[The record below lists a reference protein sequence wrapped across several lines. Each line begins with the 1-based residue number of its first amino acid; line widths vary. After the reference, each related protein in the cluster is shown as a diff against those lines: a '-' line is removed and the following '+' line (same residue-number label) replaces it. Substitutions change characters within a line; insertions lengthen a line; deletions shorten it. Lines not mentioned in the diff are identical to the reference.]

1 MGVEMGFLGELQ
13 QKFTDDFIV
22 KDRYMELVIGLR
34 NTVTIT
40 AFALIIGI
48 SIGLV
53 LAMFKIIAR
62 EKKDLKILDVIADIY
77 ITVIRGTPVVLQ
89 LMIWFYVVLAF
100 AKDPIPVAILGFG
113 INSGAYVAEIFR
125 SGIQSIDKGQ
135 MEAGRSLG
143 LSYWTTM
150 RYIILPQAFKNVLPA
165 LGNEFIAL
173 LKETSVAGYIAVHDL
188 TRGAYNIRN
197 MTYDSFLPLIA
208 SATIYLV
215 MVMIISSLLSALE
228 RRLRQSDRS

>member
-1 MGVEMGFLGELQ
+1 MGFLGELQ

>member
-1 MGVEMGFLGELQ
+1 MGFLGELQ

-48 SIGLV
+48 AIGLV

>member
-1 MGVEMGFLGELQ
+1 MGFFGELQ
-13 QKFTDDFIV
+13 RKFIDDFIV
-22 KDRYMELVIGLR
+22 KDRYMELVTGLR
-34 NTVTIT
+34 NTVIITI
-40 AFALIIGI
+40 FSLILGVA
-48 SIGLV
+48 IGLI
-53 LAMFKIIAR
+53 LALFKIVAR
-62 EKKDLKILDVIADIY
+62 QNRKFKVLDIIADVY

-89 LMIWFYVVLAF
+89 LMIWFYVVLF
-100 AKDPIPVAILGFG
+100 FVSEPIPVAILGFG

-125 SGIQSIDKGQ
+125 AGIQSIDKGQ

-143 LSYWTTM
+143 LSYWATM

-173 LKETSVAGYIAVHDL
+173 LKETSVAGYISVHDL

-208 SATIYLV
+208 SATIYLI
-215 MVMIISSLLSALE
+215 MVMIISSLLSVLE
-228 RRLRQSDRS
+228 RRLRQGDRS

>member
-1 MGVEMGFLGELQ
+1 MGDKMGFFGELQ
-13 QKFTDDFIV
+13 RKFIDDFIV
-22 KDRYMELVIGLR
+22 KDRYMELVTGLR
-34 NTVTIT
+34 NTVIITI
-40 AFALIIGI
+40 FSLILGVA
-48 SIGLV
+48 IGLI
-53 LAMFKIIAR
+53 LALFKIVAR
-62 EKKDLKILDVIADIY
+62 QNRKFKVLDIIADVY

-89 LMIWFYVVLAF
+89 LMIWFYVVLF
-100 AKDPIPVAILGFG
+100 FVSEPIPVAILGFG

-125 SGIQSIDKGQ
+125 AGIQSIDKGQ

-143 LSYWTTM
+143 LSYGATM

-173 LKETSVAGYIAVHDL
+173 LKETSVAGYISVHDL

-208 SATIYLV
+208 SATIYLI
-215 MVMIISSLLSALE
+215 MVMIISSLLSVLE
-228 RRLRQSDRS
+228 RRLRQGDRS

>member
-1 MGVEMGFLGELQ
+1 MGFFGELQ
-13 QKFTDDFIV
+13 RKFIDDFIV
-22 KDRYMELVIGLR
+22 KDRYMELVTGLR
-34 NTVTIT
+34 NTVIITI
-40 AFALIIGI
+40 FSLILGVA
-48 SIGLV
+48 IGLI
-53 LAMFKIIAR
+53 LALFKIVAR
-62 EKKDLKILDVIADIY
+62 QNRKFKVLDIIADVY

-89 LMIWFYVVLAF
+89 LMIWFYVVLF
-100 AKDPIPVAILGFG
+100 FVSEPIPVAILGFG

-125 SGIQSIDKGQ
+125 AGIQSIDKGQ

-143 LSYWTTM
+143 LSYGATM

-173 LKETSVAGYIAVHDL
+173 LKETSVAGYISVHDL

-208 SATIYLV
+208 SATIYLI
-215 MVMIISSLLSALE
+215 MVMIISSLLSVLE
-228 RRLRQSDRS
+228 RRLRQGDRS

>member
-1 MGVEMGFLGELQ
+1 MGFFGELQ
-13 QKFTDDFIV
+13 RKFIDDFIV
-22 KDRYMELVIGLR
+22 KDRYMELVTGLR
-34 NTVTIT
+34 NTVIITI
-40 AFALIIGI
+40 FSLILGVA
-48 SIGLV
+48 IGLI
-53 LAMFKIIAR
+53 LALFKIVAR
-62 EKKDLKILDVIADIY
+62 QNRKFKVLDIIADVY

-89 LMIWFYVVLAF
+89 LMIWFYVVLF
-100 AKDPIPVAILGFG
+100 FVSEPIPVAILGFG

-125 SGIQSIDKGQ
+125 AGIQSIDKGQ

-143 LSYWTTM
+143 LSYGATM

-173 LKETSVAGYIAVHDL
+173 LKETSVAGYISVHDL

-208 SATIYLV
+208 SATIYLI
-215 MVMIISSLLSALE
+215 MVMIISSLLSVLE
-228 RRLRQSDRS
+228 RRLRQGDKS

>member
-1 MGVEMGFLGELQ
+1 MSFFGELQ
-13 QKFTDDFIV
+13 QKFIDDFIV
-22 KDRYMELVIGLR
+22 KDRYMELVIGLK

-40 AFALIIGI
+40 VFSLIIGI
-48 SIGLV
+48 AIGLV
-53 LAMFKIIAR
+53 LAMFKIVAR

-89 LMIWFYVVLAF
+89 LMIWFYVILAF

-197 MTYDSFLPLIA
+197 MTYDSFFPLIA

-215 MVMIISSLLSALE
+215 MVMIISSLLSILE